1 MKGLPANSTC
11 MLLSPTQLWDNKKV
25 DFLSDPD
32 IAETVLGDRSNP
44 TLRGDIF
51 LLQLRRIFSFFLWF
65 VKCVANGDRHVN
77 SDLPVEA
84 IVKIFSRAGNSK

>member
-51 LLQLRRIFSFFLWF
+51 LHQLRPLYSFFLLF
-65 VKCVANGDRHVN
+65 IKCVAYGYRYVN
-77 SDLPVEA
+77 STLPVEA
-84 IVKIFSRAGNSK
+84 IVKIFFTYRKF